1 MGEDPILRV
10 EREARRLM
18 EGLPGSHDWS
28 HVERVRKLALLI
40 GKAENADLEVV
51 EAAALLHDIGRKYE
65 YMDPGV
71 NHAEK
76 SAELAKSILLDSGFP
91 PGKIEHV
98 LKCIR
103 GHRFRRKYKLETIEE
118 KIIYD
123 ADKLDSIGAI
133 GVARA
138 FMYGGENKQRLYPEG
153 DWDLSTLPAV
163 ETPVTEFIYKLS
175 KILDTLHTETARRL
189 GRERHDF
196 MVAFYRRL
204 LDEVEGRR

>member
-1 MGEDPILRV
+1 MSENPLLKV
-10 EREARRLM
+10 ERKARKLM

-28 HVERVRKLALLI
+28 HVERVRRLAILI
-40 GKAENADLEVV
+40 SKAEGADLEVV

-65 YMDPGV
+65 YKDPRV
-71 NHAEK
+71 NHADK
-76 SAELAKSILLDSGFP
+76 SAELARPILEEAGFP
-91 PGKIEHV
+91 PEKVDHV

-103 GHRFRRKYKLETIEE
+103 GHRFRRKCELETLEE

-138 FMYGGENKQRLYPEG
+138 FMYGGENQQRLYPKG
-153 DWDLSTLPAV
+153 GWDLSILPKV

-175 KILDTLHTETARRL
+175 KILDTLHTETSRRI
-189 GRERHDF
+189 GRERHQF
-196 MVAFYRRL
+196 MVSFYKRL

>member
-1 MGEDPILRV
+1 MSERLREV
-10 EREARRLM
+10 EKEARRLM

-28 HVERVRKLALLI
+28 HVERVRKLAILI
-40 GKAENADLEVV
+40 GKAEGADLEVL

-65 YMDPGV
+65 YADPNV
-71 NHAEK
+71 NHADK
-76 SAELAKSILLDSGFP
+76 SAELAKSILERAGFP
-91 PGKIEHV
+91 QDKIDHV

-103 GHRFRRKYKLETIEE
+103 GHRFRRKCELETVEE
-118 KIIYD
+118 KIMYD
-123 ADKLDSIGAI
+123 ADKLDSIGAV

-153 DWDLSTLPAV
+153 DWDLSTPLKE

-175 KILDTLHTETARRL
+175 KILDTLHTETAKRV
-189 GRERHDF
+189 GYERHDF
-196 MVAFYRRL
+196 MVSFYKRL